1 MPKGSQPSSL
11 LRKPREARLHGAVSY
26 GLCPKVST
34 SLAGV
39 GRGGASGSAPSSR
52 FRPLSVVLSAAKAFD
67 SILTRTHLLG
77 MARCGLAARFRRY
90 RCSARVP
97 FPPARMEATRRRR
110 PSPNKAGRSSHRS
123 KSAGSAAQTE
133 EASGGARAEYWAAMS
148 GVPVILCGWC
158 HAAHCHVVPDRKKVI
173 GRDLLDG
180 AGMPK
185 SLVVGPR
192 NSLFRLNTPVTYA
205 SRTAGSASTLRR
217 RAAMAHFPLS

>member
-1 MPKGSQPSSL
+1 
-11 LRKPREARLHGAVSY
+11 
-26 GLCPKVST
+26 
-34 SLAGV
+34 
-39 GRGGASGSAPSSR
+39 
-52 FRPLSVVLSAAKAFD
+52 
-67 SILTRTHLLG
+67 

-110 PSPNKAGRSSHRS
+110 PSPNKAGRSSHHS

-180 AGMPK
+180 ARDAE
-185 SLVVGPR
+185 VACR
-192 NSLFRLNTPVTYA
+192 
-205 SRTAGSASTLRR
+205 RTEELTFQAQHAGDVRIAR
-217 RAAMAHFPLS
+217 